1 MWIVW
6 GAVQVRWGIVG
17 VLALVA
23 GFGATSARAECK
35 LILFNLPITLEGR
48 EALTTL
54 KVNGQEARFTIDS
67 GAFFSM
73 ITPGW
78 ASQFGLKPFNAPFG
92 FEVRGVGGSMTPQI
106 VRVKNLGISGVP
118 LTNVEFLVDDNE
130 VGQAGLVGQNI
141 LGQLDA
147 EYDFPHAR
155 LALID
160 DRGCEG
166 RNLAYWTKPGEA
178 FGVLTLEPIENPL
191 QRRIVGHVKVNGVS
205 LRALFDTGANSSTLG
220 IEAARRAGVP
230 LKGEGVSAAGAT
242 RGIGQRIVQTRVSP
256 IREFAIDSEV
266 IRNTRMQ
273 VGEIGLGLDML
284 VGADFFL
291 AHRVFV
297 SNREHKLFFTYAG
310 GPVFNLTAPPQAAPA
325 ASSVASEAEPG
336 NAADWARRASVRF
349 ARQDY
354 AGAKTDL
361 DKAVALSPIV
371 SDYRLQRAKA
381 SLGLRRLDEAQ
392 ADLDSAAALA
402 PGDPEVRLWRA
413 RVRIARK
420 SFPEARSDLAAAEA
434 GLAPQ
439 ADERYVVGAL
449 RIAARDP
456 ADAIADLDAWLRFH
470 PSDNRRSGAMGNRCW
485 ARVIAGTDLDKAR
498 ADCEAAHRAMP
509 RSERV
514 LVIRAFLDLR
524 QGGREAA
531 GADLAAAD
539 AINAKATARL
549 WTNGLEQ
556 MPWAR
561 EAADGLSP
569 KEPAKAPEPIV
580 IDDDDD

>member
-1 MWIVW
+1 MGVAALAASL
-6 GAVQVRWGIVG
+6 GA
-17 VLALVA
+17 A
-23 GFGATSARAECK
+23 GARADCK
-35 LILFNLPITLEGR
+35 LRLFNLPITLEGR

-106 VRVKNLGISGVP
+106 VKVKSLGISDVP
-118 LTNVEFLVDDNE
+118 LTNVDFLVDDNE
-130 VGQAGLVGQNI
+130 VGHAGLLGQNI

-166 RNLAYWTKPGEA
+166 HNLAYWTKPGEA
-178 FGVLTLEPIENPL
+178 YGVVTLEPIENPL
-191 QRRIVGHVKVNGVS
+191 QRRIVGRVKVNGVS
-205 LRALFDTGANSSTLG
+205 LRALFDTGSNSSLLSVD
-220 IEAARRAGVP
+220 AARRAGVP
-230 LKGEGVSAAGAT
+230 LEGESVTSAGMS
-242 RGIGQRIVQTRVSP
+242 RGIGQRWLQTRVSP
-256 IREFAIDSEV
+256 IREFAIDDEV
-266 IRNTRMQ
+266 IKNTRMQ
-273 VGEIGLGLDML
+273 VGQIGVGLDML

-297 SNREHKLFFTYAG
+297 SNRQHKLFFTYTG
-310 GPVFNLTAPPQAAPA
+310 GPVFNLTGPPPAAPTI
-325 ASSVASEAEPG
+325 ASETDPSD
-336 NAADWARRASVRF
+336 AADWARRASVRY

-354 AGAKTDL
+354 AGAKGDL
-361 DKAVALSPIV
+361 DHAVSLSPMEA
-371 SDYRLQRAKA
+371 DYRLQRAKA
-381 SLGLRRLDEAQ
+381 SLLLRRLDEAQ

-402 PGDPEVRLWRA
+402 PGNSEVRLWRA

-420 SFPEARSDLAAAEA
+420 ALPEARSDLAAAEA

-439 ADERYVVGAL
+439 ADDRYLAGTL
-449 RIAARDP
+449 YIAAKDP
-456 ADAIADLDAWLRFH
+456 AGAIADLDAWLRYH
-470 PSDNRRSGAMGNRCW
+470 PLDNRRASAMGLRCW
-485 ARVIAGTDLDKAR
+485 ARVMTGTDLDKADT
-498 ADCEAAHRAMP
+498 DCEAAHRAMP

-514 LVIRAFLDLR
+514 LVFRAFLKLR
-524 QGGREAA
+524 RGDREAA
-531 GADLAAAD
+531 GADLAAAET
-539 AINAKATARL
+539 INPKTTARL
-549 WTNGLEQ
+549 WANSLEQ

-561 EAADGLSP
+561 EAAHGLGPKSP
-569 KEPAKAPEPIV
+569 AKPSEPAAT
-580 IDDDDD
+580 DDENDG